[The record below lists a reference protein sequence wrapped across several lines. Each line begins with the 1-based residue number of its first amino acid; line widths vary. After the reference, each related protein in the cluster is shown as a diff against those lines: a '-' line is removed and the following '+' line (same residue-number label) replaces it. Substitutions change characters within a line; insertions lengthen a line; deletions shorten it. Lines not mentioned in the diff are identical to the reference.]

1 MDVLK
6 DEYEKCRSSADGIPF
21 FEDSKYTELMDNIT
35 DKFLE
40 LITPCSHI
48 WPPEN
53 QEEEQTL
60 YMTAHAFSPDLVIKE
75 FRTWITEVER
85 DYKCCGNNFITQYCE
100 WINAYG
106 KLPLDPVNPQ
116 KFMLKDEPWIAD
128 GVASELQDFYTSLC
142 EYKTALCEYGEWWNS
157 RSAAG
162 YLKKAVLKA
171 VKNPITGL
179 IDAVGN
185 GIAEAFGEDEN
196 SQAKRKLIA
205 KGNAAQELLKSY
217 ADKLFDA
224 VFNTQASRVYSGAD
238 YWNKILYEIQDEFKR
253 LNNLIDSDTKPL
265 QIAGTP
271 NASASAA
278 PSTAPVIALPERP
291 APPNN
296 DSGAADAQDTAG
308 NAVQAIPVTQPVA
321 ATVISVSVPAA
332 GSDEEEIDYVEIA
345 RDITEAM
352 TIGEIRALLEEH
364 GLDSSGLKK
373 NLIGRLARA
382 LEDGKIKIN

>member
-21 FEDSKYTELMDNIT
+21 FKDSKYTELMDNIT

-53 QEEEQTL
+53 EEEEQTL
-60 YMTAHAFSPDLVIKE
+60 YMAAHAFSPELMIRE
-75 FRTWITEVER
+75 FRIWIANVER
-85 DYKCCGNNFITQYCE
+85 DYKCCEDHFITQFCE
-100 WINAYG
+100 FINAYG

-116 KFMLKDEPWIAD
+116 KFMPKDEPWIVN
-128 GVASELQDFYTSLC
+128 GVASELQDFYTALC

-162 YLKKAVLKA
+162 YFKKAVLKV
-171 VKNPITGL
+171 VKNPITGV

-185 GIAEAFGEDEN
+185 GIAEVFGEDED
-196 SQAKRKLIA
+196 SQIKRKLIA
-205 KGNAAQELLKSY
+205 NGNAAQELCLSY
-217 ADKLFDA
+217 EEKLFNA
-224 VFNTQASRVYSGAD
+224 VLNMRDSRVYSGAD
-238 YWNKILYEIQDEFKR
+238 YWNKILNEIQDEFNR

-278 PSTAPVIALPERP
+278 PSTAPVIASLEKP
-291 APPNN
+291 ASANS
-296 DSGAADAQDTAG
+296 D
-308 NAVQAIPVTQPVA
+308 VA
-321 ATVISVSVPAA
+321 VSVPAA